1 MSIRKC
7 KRKLALCIA
16 AIFWAGCD
24 SDSNSSAPVIPN
36 NPGEITPN
44 DAAEEAEAPAPQS
57 NSSEATAPTS
67 SSEEEVIPSSESFD
81 EVSSSSEATPE
92 SSSEVVSPSETES
105 SSSKSE
111 SSSSVN
117 SEYPYTL
124 STLPNVHCK
133 DSSYLHKSWCPSSK
147 PSLKQT
153 VAEMGEY
160 EPLYGIVQP
169 VCQDYDRMVNVYTC
183 DNGCTYSPGAFN
195 KLEGDTIFQQ
205 EYSTIDN
212 KYIPIQ
218 KKIAQDSAQAEAS
231 TSYPY
236 MLTSDTTVHCKTMY
250 KTKIA
255 KSTPSSLCETYSEGF
270 YFKCKDG
277 NNYEWEEMFR
287 GENGLIERE
296 NPDE

>member
-1 MSIRKC
+1 M
-7 KRKLALCIA
+7 
-16 AIFWAGCD
+16 
-24 SDSNSSAPVIPN
+24 
-36 NPGEITPN
+36 
-44 DAAEEAEAPAPQS
+44 AE
-57 NSSEATAPTS
+57 N
-67 SSEEEVIPSSESFD
+67 
-81 EVSSSSEATPE
+81 
-92 SSSEVVSPSETES
+92 
-105 SSSKSE
+105 
-111 SSSSVN
+111 
-117 SEYPYTL
+117 
-124 STLPNVHCK
+124 
-133 DSSYLHKSWCPSSK
+133 
-147 PSLKQT
+147 
-153 VAEMGEY
+153 
-160 EPLYGIVQP
+160 EPLYGIIQP
-169 VCQDYDRMVNVYTC
+169 VCQDYDRTVNVYTC

-236 MLTSDTTVHCKTMY
+236 MLASDTTVHCKTMY

-255 KSTPSSLCETYSEGF
+255 KSTPSSLCETYSEGY

-277 NNYEWEEMFR
+277 NNYEWEEMLR

>member
-36 NPGEITPN
+36 NPGEITPS
-44 DAAEEAEAPAPQS
+44 DATEETQTPDPQS
-57 NSSEATAPTS
+57 SDSEATTPTS

-81 EVSSSSEATPE
+81 EVSSSSEAAPE
-92 SSSEVVSPSETES
+92 SSSEA
-105 SSSKSE
+105 E

-124 STLPNVHCK
+124 STFPNVHCK

-169 VCQDYDRMVNVYTC
+169 V
-183 DNGCTYSPGAFN
+183 
-195 KLEGDTIFQQ
+195 
-205 EYSTIDN
+205 
-212 KYIPIQ
+212 
-218 KKIAQDSAQAEAS
+218 
-231 TSYPY
+231 
-236 MLTSDTTVHCKTMY
+236 
-250 KTKIA
+250 
-255 KSTPSSLCETYSEGF
+255 
-270 YFKCKDG
+270 
-277 NNYEWEEMFR
+277 
-287 GENGLIERE
+287 
-296 NPDE
+296 

>member
-1 MSIRKC
+1 MSITKYR
-7 KRKLALCIA
+7 RKLALCVA
-16 AIFWAGCD
+16 AFFWAGCD
-24 SDSNSSAPVIPN
+24 SDTSSAAPEVVSDN
-36 NPGEITPN
+36 LGEITSS
-44 DAAEEAEAPAPQS
+44 DSAGEAGSPVQQ
-57 NSSEATAPTS
+57 
-67 SSEEEVIPSSESFD
+67 
-81 EVSSSSEATPE
+81 SSSSEAVPE
-92 SSSEVVSPSETES
+92 SSSEA
-105 SSSKSE
+105 E

-124 STLPNVHCK
+124 STFPNVHCK
-133 DSSYLHKSWCPSSK
+133 DSSYFHKSWCPSSK
-147 PSLKQT
+147 PSLKQA
-153 VAEMGEY
+153 VAEMAEN

-169 VCQDYDRMVNVYTC
+169 VCQDYDRTVNVYTC

-236 MLTSDTTVHCKTMY
+236 MLASDTTVHCKTMY

-255 KSTPSSLCETYSEGF
+255 KSTPSSLCETYSEGY

-277 NNYEWEEMFR
+277 NNYEWEEMLR

>member
-36 NPGEITPN
+36 NPGEITPS
-44 DAAEEAEAPAPQS
+44 DATEETQTPDPQS
-57 NSSEATAPTS
+57 SDSEATAPTS
-67 SSEEEVIPSSESFD
+67 SSEEEAIPSSESFD
-81 EVSSSSEATPE
+81 EVSSSSEAAPE
-92 SSSEVVSPSETES
+92 SSSEA
-105 SSSKSE
+105 E

-124 STLPNVHCK
+124 STFPNVHCK
-133 DSSYLHKSWCPSSK
+133 DSSYFHKSSCPSSK

-169 VCQDYDRMVNVYTC
+169 VCQDYDRTVNVYTC

-236 MLTSDTTVHCKTMY
+236 MLASDTTVHCKTMY

>member
-1 MSIRKC
+1 MSIRKY
-7 KRKLALCIA
+7 KRKLALCVA
-16 AIFWAGCD
+16 ALFWAGCD
-24 SDSNSSAPVIPN
+24 SDSSSAPEATPDN
-36 NPGEITPN
+36 HGEISPL
-44 DAAEEAEAPAPQS
+44 S
-57 NSSEATAPTS
+57 NSSEAEEAPAPLPN
-67 SSEEEVIPSSESFD
+67 SSEETAP
-81 EVSSSSEATPE
+81 SSSSEMETAHSSESSEILSSSSEGLPE
-92 SSSEVVSPSETES
+92 SSSEAKPSGET
-105 SSSKSE
+105 E

-117 SEYPYTL
+117 SDYPYTL
-124 STLPNVHCK
+124 STFPNVHCK
-133 DSSYLHKSWCPSSK
+133 DSSYFHKSWCPSSK
-147 PSLKQT
+147 PSLKQSI
-153 VAEMGEY
+153 ADMEADM
-160 EPLYGIVQP
+160 PLYGIVQP
-169 VCQDYDRMVNVYTC
+169 VCQDYDRTVNVYTC

-236 MLTSDTTVHCKTMY
+236 MLASDTTVHCKTMY

-255 KSTPSSLCETYSEGF
+255 KSTPSSLCETYSEGY

-277 NNYEWEEMFR
+277 NNYEWEEMLR
-287 GENGLIERE
+287 DENGLIERE